1 MDRIEN
7 NDDKLD
13 ALWAKYRE
21 ACPDP
26 EPGAGFTPGMWKRI
40 EARRS
45 TNLMVFRRLAQVCV
59 GATLALTVLMG
70 LVLIP
75 HLEQTPVGTT
85 SYADALAAEHP
96 NTYVDIFAGEI
107 K

>member
-7 NDDKLD
+7 GDKLD
-13 ALWAKYRE
+13 ALFAEYRA

-26 EPGAGFTPGMWKRI
+26 EPGPTFTPGLWKRI

-45 TNLMVFRRLAQVCV
+45 SNIKIFRMLAQVCV

-75 HLEQTPVGTT
+75 RIEQAPAASTT
-85 SYADALAAEHP
+85 YADALAAEHP

>member
-1 MDRIEN
+1 MDRIEKN
-7 NDDKLD
+7 DKLD
-13 ALWAKYRE
+13 ALFAEYRA

-26 EPGAGFTPGMWKRI
+26 EPGAGFTPGLWKRI

-45 TNLMVFRRLAQVCV
+45 SNIRIFRMLAQVCV

-75 HLEQTPVGTT
+75 RFEQAPAASTN
-85 SYADALAAEHP
+85 YADALAAEHP
-96 NTYVDIFAGEI
+96 NTYVDIFLGEF